1 MNEYLFMICM
11 CIAYALGWPLDMST
25 KNENL

>member
-11 CIAYALGWPLDMST
+11 CIAYRLDGHLNMST